1 MENYSAWISFFF
13 AHYESLSRGGGT
25 VSLRLSRLKAK
36 TQQAL
41 SGAAER
47 FTSESLNRDRA
58 LLTPSACTV
67 YSSSAGK
74 HQHHQ
79 AVQAERQTESHV
91 FVCVERLFFLLLAHS
106 VRICL
111 QKMVHF
117 TWDNQS
123 FWNDKQSR
131 VPIQYWII
139 YRSLHT
145 KLVCLSEHLS
155 IYFVPLLNF
164 ELDFSQLLVTSQ
176 LCLKSW
182 SLMLFHSW
190 NTACRLSWHWW
201 NTEWEGH

>member
-91 FVCVERLFFLLLAHS
+91 FVCVERLFFFYCWHTQREFVFRKWYILPG
-106 VRICL
+106 I
-111 QKMVHF
+111 
-117 TWDNQS
+117 T
-123 FWNDKQSR
+123 SR
-131 VPIQYWII
+131 FEMTNNPEFPYNTGSYIVAYIQ
-139 YRSLHT
+139 
-145 KLVCLSEHLS
+145 
-155 IYFVPLLNF
+155 N
-164 ELDFSQLLVTSQ
+164 
-176 LCLKSW
+176 
-182 SLMLFHSW
+182 
-190 NTACRLSWHWW
+190 
-201 NTEWEGH
+201 

>member
-1 MENYSAWISFFF
+1 MKACRGAGELLAWGSRVWKLRRSRRWAGRLNGLPLKAWI
-13 AHYESLSRGGGT
+13 ET
-25 VSLRLSRLKAK
+25 
-36 TQQAL
+36 
-41 SGAAER
+41 ER
-47 FTSESLNRDRA
+47 FWHQVPVQFILQAQASTSTTKLCKLRDR
-58 LLTPSACTV
+58 LNLTCL
-67 YSSSAGK
+67 
-74 HQHHQ
+74 
-79 AVQAERQTESHV
+79 
-91 FVCVERLFFLLLAHS
+91 CVWKGFFFLLLAHS
-106 VRICL
+106 ARICL